1 MFYITNTFIIRDIT
15 TRNDKNKGTILS
27 FILSTIKTRKYKT
40 EAAYYPPA
48 GGGGRGLPRVRAG
61 VRLRDGE
68 ALHAAAQHGGGLALR
83 LGAQTQ
89 HRGQQNTRS
98 VLHLSSSGSQG
109 HNHVQSG

>member
-1 MFYITNTFIIRDIT
+1 M
-15 TRNDKNKGTILS
+15 
-27 FILSTIKTRKYKT
+27 YKT
-40 EAAYYPPA
+40 EATYYPPA

-98 VLHLSSSGSQG
+98 AQYLPSSGTQPRPKWKVMIRSDLTCL
-109 HNHVQSG
+109 S

>member
-1 MFYITNTFIIRDIT
+1 M
-15 TRNDKNKGTILS
+15 
-27 FILSTIKTRKYKT
+27 YKT
-40 EAAYYPPA
+40 EATYYPPA

-98 VLHLSSSGSQG
+98 VLHLSSSGTQPRPPDLIIDVCLDISFFKNNFLPKIYCSLNIQRK
-109 HNHVQSG
+109 